1 MHMYSLLE
9 AKCHTIF
16 FRHAVGNVMWVVQGI
31 GMDTGTTNLASARKI
46 KSNSRKCILL
56 LKFFEDGMQDIDKDL
71 YGFFFMMNSWK
82 NLCIRPLAE
91 KNAIMFN
98 LEKRDIHLLF
108 PPVHSVGSRT
118 NRIRSTAEKAGD
130 Q

>member
-1 MHMYSLLE
+1 
-9 AKCHTIF
+9 
-16 FRHAVGNVMWVVQGI
+16 MWVVQGI
-31 GMDTGTTNLASARKI
+31 GMDTGTTNLESARKI

-71 YGFFFMMNSWK
+71 YGFFCMMNSWK
-82 NLCIRPLAE
+82 YLCIRPLAE

-98 LEKRDIHLLF
+98 LEKRYIHLLF
-108 PPVHSVGSRT
+108 PPVQSVGSRT